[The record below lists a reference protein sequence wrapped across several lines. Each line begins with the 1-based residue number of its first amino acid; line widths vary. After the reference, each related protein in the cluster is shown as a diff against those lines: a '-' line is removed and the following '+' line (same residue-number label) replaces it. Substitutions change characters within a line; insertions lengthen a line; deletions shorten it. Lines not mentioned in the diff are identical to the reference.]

1 MTMRIDRALVRS
13 AVGGSD
19 LRAPHPGPWGDAIRP
34 AAVVV
39 PVHFEPTPMVSFVLR
54 ASHLSAHAGEIAF
67 PGGKPEPGEEL
78 VETALR
84 EAEEEVG
91 LRHDDFELLGTL
103 TPVPVITGAFLIHPF
118 VMAVR
123 AGAVPAP
130 ACGEVERVLQTPV
143 IAWLSGELRR
153 SVYPVEW
160 RGSRVHMPEFA
171 ICGRT
176 LFGATAIVFNEL
188 LMRIADA
195 LGAELPTPDLLDKPA
210 WER

>member
-1 MTMRIDRALVRS
+1 MTMKIDRALVKS
-13 AVGGSD
+13 VLGGEAQ
-19 LRAPHPGPWGDAIRP
+19 REPHPGPWSESIRP

-39 PVHFEPTPMVSFVLR
+39 PVHFEPEPTVSFVLR
-54 ASHLSAHAGEIAF
+54 AAHLSAHAGEIAF
-67 PGGKPEPGEEL
+67 PGGKPEPGEQL
-78 VETALR
+78 VDTALR

-91 LRHDDFELLGTL
+91 LRSEDFELLGTL

-123 AGAVPAP
+123 EGAEPRA
-130 ACGEVERVLQTPV
+130 ASGEVERVLQTSV

-153 SVYPVEW
+153 CGYPVEW
-160 RGSRVHMPEFA
+160 RGNRVVMPEFS
-171 ICGRT
+171 IGDRT

-188 LMRIADA
+188 CVRIADA
-195 LGAELPTPDLLDKPA
+195 LGVDLPEPELLEKPA

>member
-1 MTMRIDRALVRS
+1 MKLDRAFVRS
-13 AVGGSD
+13 ALGGSPA
-19 LRAPHPGPWGDAIRP
+19 RAPHPGPWAEGIRP

-39 PVHFEPTPMVSFVLR
+39 PVHFEPEPMVSFVLR
-54 ASHLSAHAGEIAF
+54 AAHLSSHAGEIAF

-91 LRHDDFELLGTL
+91 LRRDDFELLGTL

-123 AGAVPAP
+123 AGAAARPAS
-130 ACGEVERVLQTPV
+130 GEVERVLQTRV
-143 IAWLSGELRR
+143 FAWLFGELRR
-153 SVYPVEW
+153 SAYPVEW
-160 RGSRVHMPEFA
+160 RGNRIHMPEFS
-171 ICGRT
+171 IGGRT

-188 LMRIADA
+188 LVRLAD
-195 LGAELPTPDLLDKPA
+195 GVGTDLPEPHSLDKPA